1 MNCIKNLDRINYPK
15 DLVYDLTKLYTFKGK
30 DFYYEDVLKQYMP
43 QIIKTTIEH
52 DVIAAAKILN
62 LQVNENRLKLIIK
75 KDSEPK
81 TKHEIIVKN
90 LKNLFQLIQK
100 KGVDLLLTSNEFL
113 QLGVKMFEN
122 AYKFAFISDTVIEM
136 DNILETR
143 KKVSRRDKLDEEIK
157 DYIDAKDKLK
167 IEVTQAITNF
177 YVDLLNMKCFDIQNN
192 FVSLLICYCLLF
204 SERFNVFKYVSFFDY
219 YYKNMAEFRK
229 SEEEASYGWETGFSK
244 TNDLNKLIIKMM
256 LDGYTIVEKMIKDF
270 QFDKT
275 LRKVDN
281 VGSVIMKLGTVFT
294 REDVK
299 AKVPNLSD
307 STINRALFRLRDE
320 GKIRADGTGR
330 SAKWVRLVPE
340 EMFSGNVQQY
350 NIFDFM
356 KNDDEEQQ

>member
-1 MNCIKNLDRINYPK
+1 MKCITNLERINYPK
-15 DLVYDLTKLYTFKGK
+15 ELVYDLTKLYTYKGK

-52 DVIAAAKILN
+52 DVIATAKILD
-62 LQVNENRLKLIIK
+62 LDVNENRLKLIVK

-81 TKHEIIVKN
+81 TKHERIVKN
-90 LKNLFQLIQK
+90 LKNVFQTIQK
-100 KGVDLLLTSNEFL
+100 SGVNLLLTSNEFL
-113 QLGVKMFEN
+113 QLGTKVFEN
-122 AYKFAFISDTVIEM
+122 AARFAFKSDTVVEM
-136 DNILETR
+136 DNILEGR
-143 KKVSRRDKLDEEIK
+143 KKVSRRDLLDKELK
-157 DYIDAKDKLK
+157 AYSDAKLK
-167 IEVTQAITNF
+167 FKVEITQVITNF
-177 YVDLLNMKCFDIQNN
+177 YVDMLNMDCFEIKND

-204 SERFNVFKYVSFFDY
+204 SERFNVFKYVSFFEY
-219 YYKNMAEFRK
+219 YYKHMVEFRGA
-229 SEEEASYGWETGFSK
+229 ENEAGYGWESGFSK
-244 TNDLNKLIIKMM
+244 TTDLNKLIINMM
-256 LDGYTIVEKMIKDF
+256 LDGYGIVEKMIKDF
-270 QFDKT
+270 EFDKT

-356 KNDDEEQQ
+356 KNDDED